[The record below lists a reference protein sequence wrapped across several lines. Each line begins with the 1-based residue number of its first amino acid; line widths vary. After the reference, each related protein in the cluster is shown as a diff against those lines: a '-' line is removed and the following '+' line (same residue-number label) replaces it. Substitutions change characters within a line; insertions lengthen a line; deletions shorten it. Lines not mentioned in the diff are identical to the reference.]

1 MEFKEILAISGFGG
15 LFKYIS
21 QARNGIIVEGFED
34 KKRMNAF
41 AHYKVS
47 SLNDIAIFADS
58 GEIPLRKIF
67 KMIQEMEKGGLAID
81 SKSDDAKLKE
91 YFAKVLP
98 DYDRQKVYLS
108 DIKKLISWYNILHKN
123 GYTNFEEEEKKEEDK
138 NTEDQKEEREHIDSD
153 KKEVLP
159 KTKTKQKSIETKKAK
174 DTQRKQVTQ
183 TTKIRKKT

>member
-1 MEFKEILAISGFGG
+1 MEFKDILAISGFGG

-34 KKRMNAF
+34 NKRMNAF

-58 GEIPLRKIF
+58 GEIPLRKIY
-67 KMIQEMEKGGLAID
+67 KTIQEMEKGGPAID
-81 SKSDDAKLKE
+81 AKSDDAKLKE

-108 DIKKLISWYNILHKN
+108 DIRKLITWYNILQKN
-123 GYTNFEEEEKKEEDK
+123 GYNNFEEEVKKDEEKKDEETKESKEHIVQEKKE
-138 NTEDQKEEREHIDSD
+138 TSS
-153 KKEVLP
+153 
-159 KTKTKQKSIETKKAK
+159 KQKQSVQKKPKEA
-174 DTQRKQVTQ
+174 QRKQVKQ
-183 TTKIRKKT
+183 TTKTRKKT

>member
-1 MEFKEILAISGFGG
+1 MEFKDILAISGFGG

-47 SLNDIAIFADS
+47 SLNDIAIFSDS

-67 KMIQEMEKGGLAID
+67 KTIQEMEKSGPAID
-81 SKSDDAKLKE
+81 SKTDDAKLKE

-108 DIKKLISWYNILHKN
+108 DIRKLINWYNILQKN
-123 GYTNFEEEEKKEEDK
+123 GYNNFEEEVKKEEEKKDEE
-138 NTEDQKEEREHIDSD
+138 THESKEHVLPD
-153 KKEVLP
+153 KKETSL
-159 KTKTKQKSIETKKAK
+159 KQKQSVQKKPKEA
-174 DTQRKQVTQ
+174 QRKQVKQ
-183 TTKIRKKT
+183 TTKTRKKT

>member
-1 MEFKEILAISGFGG
+1 MEFKDILAISGFGG
-15 LFKYIS
+15 LYKFIS

-67 KMIQEMEKGGLAID
+67 KSIFEMEKGGPAID

-91 YFAKVLP
+91 YFVKVLP

-108 DIKKLISWYNILHKN
+108 DIRKLINCYNILQRN
-123 GYTNFEEEEKKEEDK
+123 GYNNFEEEKKEEETK
-138 NTEDQKEEREHIDSD
+138 AEEQTEQKEHVAQE
-153 KKEVLP
+153 KKEAQP
-159 KTKTKQKSIETKKAK
+159 KTKLKPKEAKHAK

-183 TTKIRKKT
+183 TTKTRKKT

>member
-1 MEFKEILAISGFGG
+1 MEFKDILAISGFGG

-47 SLNDIAIFADS
+47 SLNDIAIFSDS

-67 KMIQEMEKGGLAID
+67 KTIQEMEKDGPSID
-81 SKSDDAKLKE
+81 SKTDDAKLKE

-108 DIKKLISWYNILHKN
+108 DIRKLINWYNILQKN
-123 GYTNFEEEEKKEEDK
+123 GYNNFEEEVKKEEEKIDEE
-138 NTEDQKEEREHIDSD
+138 THESKEHALPD
-153 KKEVLP
+153 KKETSL
-159 KTKTKQKSIETKKAK
+159 KQKQSVQKKPKEA
-174 DTQRKQVTQ
+174 QRKQVKQ
-183 TTKIRKKT
+183 TTKTRKKT

>member
-1 MEFKEILAISGFGG
+1 MEFKDILAISGFGG
-15 LFKYIS
+15 LYKYIS

-41 AHYKVS
+41 AHFKVS
-47 SLNDIAIFADS
+47 SLNDIKIFTDS

-67 KMIQEMEKGGLAID
+67 KKIQEIEKGGPTID
-81 SKSDDAKLKE
+81 AKSDDTKLKE

-108 DIKKLISWYNILHKN
+108 DIRKLFNWYNILQKN
-123 GYTNFEEEEKKEEDK
+123 GYSNFEEEVTKEEEKKTEEQKDEKEHADKEKKEV
-138 NTEDQKEEREHIDSD
+138 Q
-153 KKEVLP
+153 P
-159 KTKTKQKSIETKKAK
+159 KTKAKQKSVETKKAREP
-174 DTQRKQVTQ
+174 QRKQVAQ